1 MPAKARAAL
10 PPYEPQ
16 LATLVEKAPTGDD
29 WLHELKYDGYRI
41 GIRLDEGSVKLL
53 SRRGKDWTAQFPELV
68 AAARKLQAR
77 QALVDGEAAIV
88 LPSGKT
94 DFQALQNF
102 FGGDRRGLAYFAFD
116 LLHLDG
122 EDLRARPV
130 EERKERLQRLLRAS
144 GAPILRLSEHVV
156 GNGPA
161 FFAEAGRMG
170 LEGIISKR
178 AGEPY
183 RAGRTTSWLKAKC
196 IKEQELVIG
205 GFTDPEGAREGIG
218 ALLLGVYQ
226 GERLAFAG
234 KVGTGFTMKGAR
246 ELRKKLEAIV
256 QKSCPFDPP
265 PTGPD
270 RLAYWVKPVLVAQVK
285 FAEWTSDGKI
295 RHSSFLGLRED
306 KDAREVVMEV
316 ASAISGRGTP
326 PSRPPPA
333 RGRSGG
339 GGASR
344 PATAPSSGKKQARV
358 DVAGISLSN
367 PDRVLY
373 PKVGVTKLDLA
384 RYYEGIEKW
393 ILPHVLGRP
402 LSLVR
407 CPKGLTGEPDA
418 CFYMKH
424 SEVWAPP
431 ALKRVSIKEKTKR
444 GQYLVI
450 EDLAGV
456 IALAQMD
463 CLEIHTWNSPA
474 DDVERPDRVVFD
486 LDPGPEV
493 PFAQV
498 IEAARLVRGS
508 LESLELESF
517 VKNTGSNGLHVVV
530 PLSEP
535 TTWEDG
541 LEFTRQLS
549 LAIAR
554 ARPDRYTTD
563 IPKAGREKKILIDF
577 LRNVRG
583 STSVAAFS
591 TRARDNASV
600 SVPLSWEELSPKVP
614 SDHFTVR
621 SLPQRLARL
630 RRDPWEK
637 YGKTRQRLDS
647 TTLEAV
653 ASLR

>member
-10 PPYEPQ
+10 PAYDPQ
-16 LATLVEKAPTGDD
+16 LATLAQAAPAGDG

-41 GIRLDEGSVKLL
+41 GVRLDDGEVHLY

-68 AAARKLQAR
+68 AAAGKLKAR
-77 QALVDGEAAIV
+77 QALIDGEAAIV
-88 LPSGKT
+88 LDDGKT
-94 DFQALQNF
+94 NFQALQNF
-102 FGGDRRGLAYFAFD
+102 FGGDRRGLTYFAFD
-116 LLHLDG
+116 LLFLDG
-122 EDLRARPV
+122 EDLRGRPL
-130 EERKERLQRLLRAS
+130 EERKARLAALVRSS
-144 GAPILRLSEHVV
+144 GKSLIRVSEHVA

-161 FFAEAGRMG
+161 FFAEASRMG
-170 LEGIISKR
+170 LEGIVSKQR
-178 AGEPY
+178 GERY
-183 RAGRTTSWLKAKC
+183 KAGRTTSWLKVKS
-196 IKEQELVIG
+196 IREQELVIG
-205 GFTDPEGAREGIG
+205 GFTDPEGSREGIG

-226 GERLAFAG
+226 GERLSFAG
-234 KVGTGFTMKGAR
+234 KVGTGFTMKSAR
-246 ELRKKLEAIV
+246 ELRKKLNGLE
-256 QKSCPFDPP
+256 QKGCPFEPP

-270 RLAYWVKPVLVAQVK
+270 RHAHWVKPVLVAQVK
-285 FAEWTSDGKI
+285 FGEWTSDGKV
-295 RHSSFLGLRED
+295 RHSVFLGLRED
-306 KDAREVVMEV
+306 KEAREVVMEV
-316 ASAISGRGTP
+316 
-326 PSRPPPA
+326 PS
-333 RGRSGG
+333 SV
-339 GGASR
+339 GGAATG
-344 PATAPSSGKKQARV
+344 PATKPVKRAATAAASSKHKRV

-384 RYYEGIEKW
+384 RFYEAIERW
-393 ILPHVLGRP
+393 ILPHVIGRP

-431 ALKRVSIKEKTKR
+431 ALRRVYIKERTKR

-450 EDLAGV
+450 DDLAG
-456 IALAQMD
+456 IISLAQMD

-474 DDVERPDRVVFD
+474 DDVEGPNRVVFD

-498 IEAARLVRGS
+498 VEAALLVRAS

-530 PLSEP
+530 PLARP

-541 LEFTRQLS
+541 LEFTRRLS
-549 LAIAR
+549 MAIAR
-554 ARPDRYTTD
+554 SHPGRYTVD
-563 IPKAGREKKILIDF
+563 VPKAGREKKILIDF

-600 SVPLSWEELSPKVP
+600 SVPLTWDELSAKVP
-614 SDHFTVR
+614 SDHFTVQN
-621 SLPQRLARL
+621 LAQRLAKL
-630 RRDPWEK
+630 RRDPWER
-637 YGKTRQRLDS
+637 YWKTKQHLDEA
-647 TTLEAV
+647 TLDAV
-653 ASLR
+653 ANLP

>member
-10 PPYEPQ
+10 PAYDPQ
-16 LATLVEKAPTGDD
+16 LATLVKTAPAGDD
-29 WLHELKYDGYRI
+29 WVHELKYDGYRI
-41 GIRLDEGSVKLL
+41 GVRLDDGRVELL

-68 AAARKLQAR
+68 AAAKKLEAR
-77 QALVDGEAAIV
+77 QALLDGEAAIV
-88 LPSGKT
+88 LDSGKT
-94 DFQALQNF
+94 SFQALQNF

-116 LLHLDG
+116 LLFLDG
-122 EDLRARPV
+122 EDLRGRPLEQRKDRLARLVPD
-130 EERKERLQRLLRAS
+130 
-144 GAPILRLSEHVV
+144 GAKGLIRRSEHVV

-161 FFAEAGRMG
+161 FFAEASRMG
-170 LEGIISKR
+170 LEGIISKQR
-178 AGEPY
+178 GQPY
-183 RAGRTTSWLKAKC
+183 RAGRTTSWLKVKC
-196 IKEQELVIG
+196 IREQELVIG
-205 GFTDPEGAREGIG
+205 GFTDPEGSREGIG
-218 ALLLGVYQ
+218 ALLLGVY
-226 GERLAFAG
+226 GDSGRLAFAG
-234 KVGTGFTMKGAR
+234 KVGTGFSMKVAR
-246 ELRKKLEAIV
+246 ELRKKLNALE
-256 QKSCPFDPP
+256 QKSCPFEPA

-270 RLAYWVKPVLVAQVK
+270 RLAHWVKPALVAQVK
-285 FAEWTSDGKI
+285 FGEWTSDGKI
-295 RHSSFLGLRED
+295 RHSVYLGLRED
-306 KDAREVVMEV
+306 KDPREVVKEAPAAEAV
-316 ASAISGRGTP
+316 SA
-326 PSRPPPA
+326 
-333 RGRSGG
+333 
-339 GGASR
+339 
-344 PATAPSSGKKQARV
+344 ATAPRRAPSPRSTGGKKHGRV
-358 DVAGISLSN
+358 DVAGVGISN

-384 RYYEGIEKW
+384 RYYEAVERW
-393 ILPHVLGRP
+393 ILPQVVGRP

-431 ALKRVSIKEKTKR
+431 ALRRVYIKEKTKR

-450 EDLAGV
+450 DDLAGV
-456 IALAQMD
+456 ISLAQMD
-463 CLEIHTWNSPA
+463 CLEIHTWNSLA
-474 DDVERPDRVVFD
+474 DDVEHPNRLVFD

-530 PLSEP
+530 PLARP

-541 LEFTRQLS
+541 FEFTRRLS
-549 LAIAR
+549 LAIVR
-554 ARPDRYTTD
+554 SRPDRYTID

-591 TRARDNASV
+591 TRARDHASV
-600 SVPLSWEELSPKVP
+600 SVPLSWEELSPKLP
-614 SDHFTVR
+614 SDHFTVQN
-621 SLPQRLARL
+621 LAQRLARQ

-637 YGKTRQRLDS
+637 YAKTRQHLDGP
-647 TTLEAV
+647 TLEAV
-653 ASLR
+653 ASLP